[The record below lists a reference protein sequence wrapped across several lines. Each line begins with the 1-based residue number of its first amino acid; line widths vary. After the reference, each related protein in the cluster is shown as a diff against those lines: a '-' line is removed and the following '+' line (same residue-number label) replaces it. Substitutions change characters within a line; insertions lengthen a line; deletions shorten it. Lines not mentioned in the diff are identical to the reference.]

1 MRTRS
6 HSRSYSRSH
15 TSRRALAALGVM
27 AGLVALAGNPQP
39 AQPADASVGDGSSP
53 ADVRNIDFAAF
64 AQPGSTCSEA
74 LPEAPPR
81 LIGIENGASRVLDEP
96 SVARVEID
104 GDVLYADLDSDG
116 DDEAVVHAMCAYGA
130 NGVQDTVQ
138 VWSLIGPLPVLVDT
152 VTGPPAD
159 VAAASDLPPT
169 VRDVAVDNDEL
180 TVTFTHYADGD
191 PNCCPTGQTVVP
203 YGLDGGLEVVG
214 LPATGPIEP

>member
-1 MRTRS
+1 VYGPPVVRT
-6 HSRSYSRSH
+6 HSRSQ

-39 AQPADASVGDGSSP
+39 TQPADAAVGDGSSL
-53 ADVRNIDFAAF
+53 ADIRRIDFAAF
-64 AQPGSTCSEA
+64 AQPGSTCSQA

-81 LIGIENGASRVLDEP
+81 LIDIEGGASGVLDEP
-96 SVARVEID
+96 SVARVEIG
-104 GDVLYADLDSDG
+104 GDVLYADLDGDG

-159 VAAASDLPPT
+159 VAAASDLPPA
-169 VRDVAVDNDEL
+169 VHDVAVDDGEL
-180 TVTFTHYADGD
+180 IVTFTHYAEGD
-191 PNCCPTGQTVVP
+191 PNCCPTGQTAVS
-203 YGLDGGLEVVG
+203 YELNGELEAAG
-214 LPATGPIEP
+214 AAATGPIES